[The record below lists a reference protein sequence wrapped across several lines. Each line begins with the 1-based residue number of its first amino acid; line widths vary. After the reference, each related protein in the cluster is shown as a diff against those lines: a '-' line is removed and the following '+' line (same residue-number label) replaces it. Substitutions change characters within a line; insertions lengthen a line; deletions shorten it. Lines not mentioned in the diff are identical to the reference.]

1 MAAHSVY
8 LPDGSDDQWTAEH
21 RPLLRARRYWREGS
35 LPTPETLQRRAPWGE
50 TTERFLWYELR
61 GHHGGAIAAAAPPTV
76 EGYVNGASGSGCVG
90 SGGGCGG
97 GGSGERIA
105 LAPAWL
111 VAMENGLGLKGK
123 HWLYGA
129 TPSPAVLIHYTCT
142 TQTEAARIW
151 PLKLFGHWHE
161 SAVSAEVSQAEL
173 VDAAAPAA
181 PSSSYPPPKPPTAVS
196 LLALEVGTLRS
207 PLNGVSWSQL
217 NLLHALLGGLASLS
231 GRTLVAPAINCT
243 GTGGRRAVYDASA
256 PPRARRRSATS
267 EPALSSR
274 CFWQMHSHGG
284 AQCVLRIGGCTE
296 LATPTAGDEAETAAR
311 AQGRPPA
318 VVTLDLAAASAG
330 TSSAVDALQALTSHR
345 IVMLRVRM
353 PSLAEVA
360 ELDAPRRGGGR
371 AGRSLLDHA
380 QRVLVEPRLRAAMR
394 TFRRRCADLTSGPAC
409 NNICS

>member
-1 MAAHSVY
+1 M
-8 LPDGSDDQWTAEH
+8 
-21 RPLLRARRYWREGS
+21 
-35 LPTPETLQRRAPWGE
+35 
-50 TTERFLWYELR
+50 
-61 GHHGGAIAAAAPPTV
+61 
-76 EGYVNGASGSGCVG
+76 G

-161 SAVSAEVSQAEL
+161 SAVSAEVSQAEI

-181 PSSSYPPPKPPTAVS
+181 PSSSYSPPKPPTTVS

-207 PLNGVSWSQL
+207 PLPAVSWSHL

-243 GTGGRRAVYDASA
+243 GTGGRRAVYSGSA

-274 CFWQMHSHGG
+274 CFWQVHSHGG
-284 AQCVLRIGGCTE
+284 VQCVLRIGGCTE
-296 LATPTAGDEAETAAR
+296 LATPTAGDEAETEAR

-318 VVTLDLAAASAG
+318 VVTLDLTAAATDAANPTGGSAG
-330 TSSAVDALQALTSHR
+330 AYSAVDALQALASHR

-353 PSLAEVA
+353 PSGAEGAA
-360 ELDAPRRGGGR
+360 ELDAPRRAEKRGGGR
-371 AGRSLLDHA
+371 GRSLLDHV
-380 QRVLVEPRLRAAMR
+380 QRVLVEPRLRGAMR